1 MVEIFFLFYF
11 VRNTVGE
18 CKQSK
23 ELPENN
29 DISLY
34 VVKVKS
40 LVRSN
45 SYLRF
50 RRLYVEKETYYV
62 KKEVLLIIKP
72 RIIKRVLLESNQL
85 SLFCRQMINQNI
97 EVTLLDRFGKYNF
110 ICSFSVHHIHPII
123 LSWHLRIIIPWM
135 SSHT

>member
-1 MVEIFFLFYF
+1 MVGIFFLVYF

-29 DISLY
+29 DISLD
-34 VVKVKS
+34 VIKVKS

-50 RRLYVEKETYYV
+50 RHLYVEKETYYV

-97 EVTLLDRFGKYNF
+97 EVTLLDRFGKF
-110 ICSFSVHHIHPII
+110 
-123 LSWHLRIIIPWM
+123 
-135 SSHT
+135 T